1 MNATVIGLGNEWRGD
16 DGVGPEV
23 ARRLGG
29 KVLGGEPIG
38 LVEALDGAGEVV
50 LVDAVSSGAPP
61 GTVHVFE
68 AGSEPLPSTLFG
80 ATSTHALGLAE
91 AVELARSLGRL
102 PRRVLVYGIE
112 GAAFSFGKALSREAA
127 DAAARVVEEVSGC
140 TRST

>member
-1 MNATVIGLGNEWRGD
+1 MNVIGLGNDWRRD
-16 DGVGPEV
+16 DGAGLEV

-29 KVLGGEPIG
+29 VQLSGEPIG
-38 LVEALDGAGEVV
+38 LIEVLDGEDEVV
-50 LVDAVSSGAPP
+50 LVDAVRSGADP

-68 AGSEPLPSTLFG
+68 AGAEPLPATLFG
-80 ATSTHALGLAE
+80 ATSTHTLGLAE

-112 GAAFSFGKALSREAA
+112 GADFAFGKGLTPPVAG
-127 DAAARVVEEVSGC
+127 AAAAVIEEVEAC